1 MLELVGLGFYS
12 VQYTG
17 LWDKRSCD
25 LSLMNGII
33 RTNLLSRQKLSVP
46 SIIQY
51 L

>member
-1 MLELVGLGFYS
+1 MLELVGSEFYS

-17 LWDKRSCD
+17 LWDKRSYE

-33 RTNLLSRQKLSVP
+33 RTNLLFRQRWYVS